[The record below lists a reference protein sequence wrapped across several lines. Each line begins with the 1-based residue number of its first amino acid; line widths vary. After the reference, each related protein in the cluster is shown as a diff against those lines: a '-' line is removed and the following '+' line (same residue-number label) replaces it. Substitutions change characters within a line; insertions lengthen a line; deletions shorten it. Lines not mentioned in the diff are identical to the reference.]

1 MRQQPTRTS
10 SRAATTAA
18 TYLEDDEEEEEEES
32 EEEMEVEGAEEGMVE
47 GTEAVVEEDVWM
59 EKGHVWLGKRLRRFF
74 DGVPSDGTLVKWM
87 PASGGEAALFH
98 MEHEDGT
105 YTASTRPKHPSRL
118 HTQQPNC
125 PHTTSAPSLHTHLPP
140 CPAPSHTSHPSLPSC
155 PLPLPQAMRRTLR
168 RTR

>member
-18 TYLEDDEEEEEEES
+18 TYLEDDEEEEEEEEES

-47 GTEAVVEEDVWM
+47 GKEVEEDVWM

-105 YTASTRPKHPSRL
+105 L
-118 HTQQPNC
+118 HTQQPNR
-125 PHTTSAPSLHTHLPP
+125 PHSTTRPLSSHTHTTSA
-140 CPAPSHTSHPSLPSC
+140 APSHLTHLLRPLFSHLTPHTSLLSLC
-155 PLPLPQAMRRTLR
+155 PCPYHRRR
-168 RTR
+168 GGP